1 MISGGHWHVRCCI
14 MLMNPQKW
22 PEMHTDKSNAQRLG
36 EQDRV
41 ASLTYAD
48 GYADGEAY
56 RARNQNPP
64 AYLLLGFDE
73 YAQGFQAGYHG
84 DSGLKPKLGAHVT
97 VSNR

>member
-1 MISGGHWHVRCCI
+1 
-14 MLMNPQKW
+14 
-22 PEMHTDKSNAQRLG
+22 MHPDKLNTEGLS

-41 ASLTYAD
+41 ANLTYAD

-56 RARNQNPP
+56 QTRKQNPP

-84 DSGLKPKLGAHVT
+84 DSGPSAKLGAHVIIPDCDE
-97 VSNR
+97 

>member
-1 MISGGHWHVRCCI
+1 
-14 MLMNPQKW
+14 
-22 PEMHTDKSNAQRLG
+22 MHPDKSNTEGLS

-41 ASLTYAD
+41 ANLTYAD

-56 RARNQNPP
+56 QTRKQSPP

-84 DSGLKPKLGAHVT
+84 DSEQEPKLGAHFIVPG
-97 VSNR
+97 RDE